1 MTKLIECVPNFS
13 EGNDN
18 QIIDSIA
25 EAITKIKGVTLLNVD
40 PGKATNRTVMTFV
53 GSPETVIEAAFGA
66 IKVASEKIDMS
77 KHKGEHP
84 RFGATDVCPL
94 IPISNI
100 SFDELIPYAEKLGK
114 RVAKE
119 LKISVYLYEQAAKKK
134 ERKNLANI
142 RSGEYE
148 GLREKLTQ
156 EIWKPDFGT
165 TFFNKKSGA
174 VAIGVRDFLI
184 AYNINLNTKST
195 RLANAI
201 AFDVREKGRIKRKG
215 HPVIGEIVYDSKGQ
229 PMTVPGSL
237 KNVKAIGWYIEE
249 FGISQ
254 ISMNLTNIDQTPIH
268 IVFDEVSEKAEKRG
282 VRVTGSEIVGLIP
295 LKPML
300 EAGKYFLKKQNR
312 SVGIP
317 EIDIIKIAIESL
329 GLNQVK
335 KFIPEKNIIE
345 YYLESL
351 FDDKKKII
359 ELKASDF
366 SDEVARESPAPGG
379 GSVSAYVGAL
389 GSSLGEMVA
398 NLSANKR
405 GWEDKVEKFS
415 SIANQIDEIRKDLLF
430 LVDEDA
436 DSFDRIM
443 SSFKLPN
450 SSEEEKKIRMKA
462 IYDSSI
468 YAAEVPLRVMRRSYD
483 SYNLIHELAQ
493 NGNQNSISDAGVAC
507 LCIHAAIHGAYLNV
521 KINLKDISDD
531 QGILKKADEIIK
543 KSSIKRD
550 KIISFIEEV
559 I

>member
-1 MTKLIECVPNFS
+1 MNKLIECVPNFS
-13 EGNDN
+13 EGSDK
-18 QIIDSIA
+18 QILDSIA
-25 EAITKIKGVTLLNVD
+25 EAISSNKGVTLLNID

-53 GSPETVIEAAFGA
+53 GSPEAVIDAAFCA

-94 IPISNI
+94 IPISNVT
-100 SFDELIPYAEKLGK
+100 FDELVPYAEKLGE

-119 LKISVYLYEQAAKKK
+119 LKIPVYLYEYAAKNK
-134 ERKNLANI
+134 ERKNLANV

-148 GLREKLTQ
+148 GLKEKLTKKT
-156 EIWKPDFGT
+156 WKPDFGK

-215 HPVIGEIVYDSKGQ
+215 HPVIGDIVYDSKGN
-229 PMTVPGSL
+229 PSTIPGSL
-237 KNVKAIGWYIEE
+237 KHVKAIGWYIEE

-254 ISMNLTNIDQTPIH
+254 ISMNLTNINQTPIH
-268 IVFDEVSEKAEKRG
+268 VVFDEVSKKAEKRG
-282 VRVTGSEIVGLIP
+282 ARVTGSEIVGLIP

-300 EAGKYFLKKQNR
+300 DAGKYFLKKQNR
-312 SVGIP
+312 SIGIP
-317 EIDIIKIAIESL
+317 EIDIISIAVESL

-345 YYLESL
+345 YYLDTL

-359 ELKASDF
+359 ELKATEF

-379 GSVSAYVGAL
+379 GSVAAYVGAL

-405 GWEDKVEKFS
+405 GWEDRVENFS
-415 SIANQIDEIRKDLLF
+415 TIANKIDEIRKELLF
-430 LVDEDA
+430 LVDEDSN
-436 DSFDRIM
+436 SFDRIM
-443 SSFKLPN
+443 ASFKLPN
-450 SSEEEKKIRMKA
+450 NSEEEKKIRLKA

-468 YAAEVPLRVMRRSYD
+468 YAAEVPLRVMNRSYD
-483 SYNLIHELAQ
+483 SYELIFELAK

-507 LCIHAAIHGAYLNV
+507 LCIHAAIYGAYLNV
-521 KINLKDISDD
+521 KINLKDISND
-531 QGILKKADEIIK
+531 QGILKKADQIIK
-543 KSSIKRD
+543 KSSFERD
-550 KIISFIEEV
+550 KIISFIEKV